1 LQQGSAGV
9 SPASVLAQKALTID
23 ARTKAGETPALHH
36 WTSNAAVVLASL
48 LIALISRLYNQD
60 DAHHNPIS
68 EHFRQSALCDLWDRN
83 KPEALCSVG
92 RHPASRWTAPFA
104 GSYYLLYGIYLET
117 GVGFRASAV
126 WIDGNNLR
134 DINRGEL

>member
-83 KPEALCSVG
+83 KREAFCSVAAIQ
-92 RHPASRWTAPFA
+92 PVA
-104 GSYYLLYGIYLET
+104 GPLHLLAAT
-117 GVGFRASAV
+117 TCCMGFISKQV
-126 WIDGNNLR
+126 
-134 DINRGEL
+134 